1 MAFPKL
7 NFKSSGSPSS
17 SPSRPLVISNFLFR
31 SLQFVF
37 ALAVIGLYAKDLAA
51 AHHEH
56 KYTDSKWA
64 YAVAVG
70 TLAAVTSLVFSFP
83 KSFYAF
89 GWDIIIL

>member
-7 NFKSSGSPSS
+7 NFKSSSPSES
-17 SPSRPLVISNFLFR
+17 SSSRPLVIFNFLFR
-31 SLQFVF
+31 FLQFVF
-37 ALAVIGLYAKDLAA
+37 ALAVIGLYAKDLAT
-51 AHHEH
+51 AHHFH

-70 TLAAVTSLVFSFP
+70 TLAAVTALVFSFP